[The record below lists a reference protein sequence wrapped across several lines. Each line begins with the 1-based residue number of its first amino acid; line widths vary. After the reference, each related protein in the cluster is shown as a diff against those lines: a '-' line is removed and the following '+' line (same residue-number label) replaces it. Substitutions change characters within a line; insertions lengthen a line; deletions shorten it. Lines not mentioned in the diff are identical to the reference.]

1 MTRLLLLSLF
11 IGHLLGDY
19 YFQSPEFALQKN
31 TDWRSWVRHS
41 LIYGTCLL
49 PGLIVFPGPSFLLGV
64 LGMTVLHAAIDRLK
78 PQLEQRFA
86 RRGYI
91 MDQLLHLATI
101 ALVTGILQDRVEPAH
116 WIPENRLREVV
127 SMLAMVLF
135 CAKPA
140 NLTIKHL
147 LATFSPTDKFDE
159 TDESLLHG
167 GQVIGTLER
176 FMVYLLL
183 LVNQWGGVGVV
194 FAAKSIVRWKN
205 ISKDTTE
212 YFLIG
217 TLLSLIFVVA
227 GFYLIYIY

>member
-1 MTRLLLLSLF
+1 MTRLLFLSLF

-19 YFQSPEFALQKN
+19 YFQSPELALQKSI
-31 TDWRSWVRHS
+31 DRRSWVKHS
-41 LIYGTCLL
+41 LIYGACFL
-49 PGLIVFPGPSFLLGV
+49 PGLIVFPGVVLLLGILV
-64 LGMTVLHAAIDRLK
+64 MSVLHAAIDRLK
-78 PQLEQRFA
+78 PGLEQRFPG
-86 RRGYI
+86 RGYVI
-91 MDQLLHLATI
+91 DQLLHLATI
-101 ALVTGILQDRVEPAH
+101 ALVTGLFQAHVEPPG
-116 WIPENRLREVV
+116 WISEIRLREVM

-140 NLTIKHL
+140 NLTIKQL
-147 LATFSPTDKFDE
+147 LSTFSPTDKFDE

-176 FMVYLLL
+176 FMVFLLL
-183 LVNQWGGVGVV
+183 LADQWGGVGVV

-217 TLLSLIFVVA
+217 TLLSLLFVVA